1 MLVIRAAQFKAL
13 ELGVALIFEDRLVEH
28 AQIFFPAVC
37 DRLGPKL
44 REAVGDSIALAARYG
59 FRGQREACKFLNLQ
73 FSFGR
78 SFDRDPRCR
87 WAHPLLRGGLP
98 GVPKMER
105 LYGLALQHESAAGGY
120 FASPGEAR

>member
-13 ELGVALIFEDRLVEH
+13 EVGIILLFEDRLVEH
-28 AQIFFPAVC
+28 ARTYFPDAC
-37 DRLGPKL
+37 RQLGPDL
-44 REAVGDSIALAARYG
+44 REAVVDSIALARQYG

-105 LYGLALQHESAAGGY
+105 LYRLALQHESEAGGY
-120 FASPGEAR
+120 FASPGGAR